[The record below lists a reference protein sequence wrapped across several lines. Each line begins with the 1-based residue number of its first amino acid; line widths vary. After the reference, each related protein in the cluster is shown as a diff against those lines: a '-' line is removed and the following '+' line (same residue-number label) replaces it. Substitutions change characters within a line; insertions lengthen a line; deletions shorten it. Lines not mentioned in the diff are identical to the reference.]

1 MGKIQRLA
9 LALFVL
15 AWAALGAGAALS
27 LWEST
32 AGIFL
37 SLLLLSFITFAVD
50 LFNRKMRLELRGK
63 VATAVVVMGLLLLFF
78 APAVQTIPS
87 GGSTATTCNRNGCSE
102 VYQFKSITN
111 SLLCWGASYQYRPPP
126 VSDLAFGIN
135 IGCIG
140 FHHPPAELQRGRAY
154 SGQ

>member
-1 MGKIQRLA
+1 MDKIQRLA

-15 AWAALGAGAALS
+15 AWAALGAGATLS

-32 AGIFL
+32 AAIFL
-37 SLLLLSFITFAVD
+37 ALLLLSAITFALD
-50 LFNRKMRLELRGK
+50 LFDWKMRLESRGR
-63 VATAVVVMGLLLLFF
+63 VVTAVVVIGLLLLFF